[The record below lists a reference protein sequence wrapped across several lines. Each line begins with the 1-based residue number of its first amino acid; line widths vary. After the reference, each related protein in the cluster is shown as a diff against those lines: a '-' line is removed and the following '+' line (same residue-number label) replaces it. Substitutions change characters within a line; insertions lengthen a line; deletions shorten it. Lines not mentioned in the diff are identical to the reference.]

1 MASIASVRPSAEQK
15 LEHSLSLARSLA
27 CSVRPR
33 VAAEC
38 LLSCLLAELDRYT
51 HGRIADDVQMVSTA
65 HDLCLSSLG
74 KLDWPHNSLDPPKEV
89 DRRCILPESQP
100 ARPPHSRSA
109 SVGSSR
115 FPSSISSPLADT
127 FLSILPSSSSLG
139 VGFGRALVPVSPS
152 PGPTHALT
160 RHLLHATTSFD
171 NMQLF
176 PRWRNDDN
184 DDTSNAQQDP
194 ISNVSHPELPNGSQR
209 IKRGAGACLSLS
221 AAQMSE

>member
-1 MASIASVRPSAEQK
+1 MPPSVRRAEARA
-15 LEHSLSLARSLA
+15 LTLARSHALSDQEWPLNACFLA
-27 CSVRPR
+27 CLLSWIGTRMDGSRTTSRWFRRRMICVCRPSESWTGRITPSTSTEGGRPTLHSSR
-33 VAAEC
+33 VAA
-38 LLSCLLAELDRYT
+38 R
-51 HGRIADDVQMVSTA
+51 
-65 HDLCLSSLG
+65 
-74 KLDWPHNSLDPPKEV
+74 P
-89 DRRCILPESQP
+89 
-100 ARPPHSRSA
+100 RPPHSRSA

-171 NMQLF
+171 YMQLF

-184 DDTSNAQQDP
+184 DDTSNVQQDP
-194 ISNVSHPELPNGSQR
+194 TSNVSQPELPNGSQR